1 MTVLGVRL
9 CLEMAWRDESH
20 GFAGHAKG
28 IHLLASQEESKL
40 EEKDEENLE
49 ADQDDSR
56 PPQPTVA
63 AAVQGLL
70 PASNSTS
77 QQAPGKR

>member
-1 MTVLGVRL
+1 MLGVRL
-9 CLEMAWRDESH
+9 GLEMALRDESH
-20 GFAGHAKG
+20 GFAGREKG
-28 IHLLASQEESKL
+28 MYSLASQEGSKL
-40 EEKDEENLE
+40 EEKEEENLE

-63 AAVQGLL
+63 TAVQGLL
-70 PASNSTS
+70 PASANSTS